1 LNFDKISHRV
11 IENTENY
18 QTQSTDSHGGTV
30 DTGNDRN
37 SLPVLLDSLYP
48 QAFISEIIRNQYAI
62 PRPPVCHII

>member
-1 LNFDKISHRV
+1 LNFDEMSHRV

-30 DTGNDRN
+30 DTGNDRS

-48 QAFISEIIRNQYAI
+48 KHLSQKLSEISTLYL
-62 PRPPVCHII
+62 RPPVCHII